1 VSGPG
6 SRTLGRR
13 VRPRRAARS
22 ERYLDWDLPDP
33 VGKTL
38 EEIRPIRDAIDWR
51 VRHLLEELVGTA
63 A

>member
-1 VSGPG
+1 
-6 SRTLGRR
+6 LGRR